1 LPLAQL
7 TNVNGKQLPTS
18 VTTSQSLSQLSNAQ
32 KALMLLHALLT
43 NACGKQPQTSATK
56 NMLPIQLSQ
65 LITAQLPPLLLT
77 ALAKKDASSTRTSAE
92 K

>member
-1 LPLAQL
+1 
-7 TNVNGKQLPTS
+7 
-18 VTTSQSLSQLSNAQ
+18 
-32 KALMLLHALLT
+32 MLLHALLT

-65 LITAQLPPLLLT
+65 LITGQLPPLLLT